1 MTKAM
6 MMLAASAALVCGAGT
21 AAAQSRGS
29 QEDIA
34 PGGFGND
41 VVAARRS
48 TPAGEGPAVFG
59 KCAVDADRAGATALL
74 DAKIGSGESKNA
86 AKKLAD
92 KKTSCGAMIGRDRSE
107 EIVRGA
113 IARQLYTETY
123 AAAPAPL
130 TSEPAPFQ
138 GSGDRSLVQYDLA
151 SCAVTRD
158 PVAAD
163 ALVRAAEGSAE
174 ERTAFP
180 AVVAAVGR
188 CTPNGAKIGFSK
200 AQLRAGVAEG
210 LWAYRKGMAAR

>member
-59 KCAVDADRAGATALL
+59 KCAVGADRAGATALL

-92 KKTSCGAMIGRDRSE
+92 KKTNCGAMIGRDRSE

-113 IARQLYTETY
+113 VARQLYTETY

-138 GSGDRSLVQYDLA
+138 GSGDPSLVQYDLA